1 MADRTDITPF
11 QQLPLSN
18 NFMFAQVMRQPDI
31 CKLFLEEL
39 LGFPIAKLEFI
50 GKEQDLSDTAG
61 YHGVRLDVYANDA
74 NQTRYDIEMQNTN
87 RHDLELRG
95 RYYQSIIDR
104 NFLGRSIDY
113 AKIPYSYII
122 FICDFDYYGLGFA
135 RYGHI
140 CVLEEK
146 NNFRV
151 DNRTRFLILNSRYK
165 KVNVRPAIKD
175 FLDYIRTKDDS
186 YPYASDL
193 VKKAVEEVER
203 VREDGDLGG
212 AYMTWAM
219 NLQDEHALG
228 LEEGIQIGEARGREK
243 GIQIGEARGREKG
256 IQQGILGT
264 LISLVLERMLPYEVG
279 QERSGLSEAE
289 FRAKIA
295 EVDPNF
301 QR

>member
-1 MADRTDITPF
+1 
-11 QQLPLSN
+11 
-18 NFMFAQVMRQPDI
+18 
-31 CKLFLEEL
+31 
-39 LGFPIAKLEFI
+39 
-50 GKEQDLSDTAG
+50 
-61 YHGVRLDVYANDA
+61 
-74 NQTRYDIEMQNTN
+74 
-87 RHDLELRG
+87 
-95 RYYQSIIDR
+95 
-104 NFLGRSIDY
+104 
-113 AKIPYSYII
+113 
-122 FICDFDYYGLGFA
+122 
-135 RYGHI
+135 
-140 CVLEEK
+140 
-146 NNFRV
+146 
-151 DNRTRFLILNSRYK
+151 
-165 KVNVRPAIKD
+165 
-175 FLDYIRTKDDS
+175 
-186 YPYASDL
+186 L

-295 EVDPNF
+295 EVDPHF